1 MKNSVQ
7 ERYWEAHYEVAK
19 IPLPQL
25 KAIIWEAWNAVPDD
39 FIKTLFDSW
48 WRRCQAVIDA
58 EGGPTKY

>member
-1 MKNSVQ
+1 MEHVWNWMKNYIQ

-25 KAIIWEAWNAVPDD
+25 KATIWEAWNAVPDE

-48 WRRCQAVIDA
+48 
-58 EGGPTKY
+58 

>member
-1 MKNSVQ
+1 MKNYIQ

-25 KAIIWEAWNAVPDD
+25 KATIWEAWNAVPDE

-48 WRRCQAVIDA
+48 
-58 EGGPTKY
+58 